1 MRRALGGVLVVGF
14 AIGLAGCGFGGPDPQ
29 PTADAAA
36 RALGRH
42 DVHTVEFTGPDAKRA
57 TTDLA
62 AMLDGMDQVPST
74 ATASDVEQH
83 GDSATATLTW
93 HWDVAGRTWTTRS
106 PMTLEKAGDAWHVV
120 WRPSLVHPRLKPGQT
135 LQANTLVAPR
145 GDILGAHGAKIV
157 TPRDVVRYGIDKVHV
172 PHGDAVASARALATL
187 VGVDPAGFAKRVRKA
202 GEKAFVEAITLRSG
216 SPDAPKDDAVRAID
230 GAAMVKAKLPLA
242 PTRTFAAPILGT
254 VGTPTAEMVKESKGT
269 LSAADQVGLSGLQAR
284 YEDELGGSPGVRVDL
299 LGRDAATE
307 PTELFRT
314 DPKSGTALTT
324 TLDVRAQNLAERAL
338 AGTTSPSALV
348 AVRPSTGDILAAASG
363 PASNGYNTATYARY
377 APGSTF
383 KIVSSLALLRSGVTP
398 STLVDCPPTVTVDG
412 KRFKNYD
419 DYPPSELGRIPFRT
433 AIANSCNTAVI
444 GQRDRLGRNTLT
456 GAAEALGLG
465 VDHDLGFPAYFGS
478 APPAGSET
486 EGAADLIGQGKVQAS
501 PLTMATVAASVEK
514 GAVVVPRLLPDHEPA
529 AGEAHPAQPLTGGEA
544 GRLRD
549 LMRAVVTDGSGR
561 LLADLPG
568 APVLAKTGTAEYG
581 QRAPLRTHAWMI
593 AIHGDLA
600 VAVFVEDGESGS
612 GTAGPI
618 LKQFLLGMP
627 GR

>member
-1 MRRALGGVLVVGF
+1 MHRALGGFLALAVAV
-14 AIGLAGCGFGGPDPQ
+14 GLAGCGFGGPDPQ

-42 DVHTVEFTGPDAKRA
+42 DVRKVEFAGPDAERA
-57 TTDLA
+57 STELTA
-62 AMLDGMDQVPST
+62 ILDGMRGVTST
-74 ATASDVEQH
+74 VDASDVEQD
-83 GDSATATLTW
+83 GDRATATLTW
-93 HWDVAGRTWTTRS
+93 RWDVAGRTWTSRS
-106 PMTLEKAGDAWHVV
+106 PMTMRKTGDTWHVV
-120 WRPSLVHPRLKPGQT
+120 WKPSLVHPELHRGEA
-135 LQANTLVAPR
+135 LQATTVVAPR
-145 GDILGAHGAKIV
+145 GDILGAGGAKIV

-172 PHGDAVASARALATL
+172 PQGDAAASARALATL

-202 GEKAFVEAITLRSG
+202 GAKAFVEAVTLRKG
-216 SPDAPKDDAVRAID
+216 SPDAPPDDAVRAVD
-230 GAAMVKAKLPLA
+230 GALMVKAQLPLA

-254 VGTPTAEMVKESKGT
+254 VGTPTAEMVRKSKGT

-284 YEDELGGSPGVRVDL
+284 YDDQLGGTAGLRIDL
-299 LGRDAATE
+299 VGKDTGAG
-307 PTELFRT
+307 PKELFHT
-314 DPKSGTALTT
+314 DPKPGTSLAT
-324 TLDVRAQNLAERAL
+324 TLEVPAQDLAERAL

-348 AVRPSTGDILAAASG
+348 AIRPSTGDILAAASG

-383 KIVSSLALLRSGVTP
+383 KIVSSLALLRSGVTATTP
-398 STLVDCPPTVTVDG
+398 VDCPPTVTVDG

-419 DYPPSELGRIPFRT
+419 DYPSSALGRIPFRT

-444 GQRDRLGRNTLT
+444 GQRDRLDRDTLPN
-456 GAAEALGLG
+456 AAAALGLG

-478 APPAGSET
+478 APRAASET
-486 EGAADLIGQGKVQAS
+486 EGAADLIGQGTVQAS

-514 GAVVVPRLLPDHEPA
+514 GSVVVPRLLPDHEPA
-529 AGEAHPAQPLTGGEA
+529 AGDEPPAHPLTGREA
-544 GRLRD
+544 GQLRS
-549 LMRAVVTDGSGR
+549 LMRAVVTEGSGR

-581 QRAPLRTHAWMI
+581 RKAPLRTHAWMI

-600 VAVFVEDGESGS
+600 VAVFVEDGQSGS

-618 LKQFLLGMP
+618 LEEFLRGVP

>member
-74 ATASDVEQH
+74 ATASDVEEH

-230 GAAMVKAKLPLA
+230 GAAMVKAKLSA
-242 PTRTFAAPILGT
+242 GT
-254 VGTPTAEMVKESKGT
+254 DAHVRR
-269 LSAADQVGLSGLQAR
+269 ADPRHGRDTDRRDGEGEQGHALCGRPGRAQR
-284 YEDELGGSPGVRVDL
+284 SPGAVRRRA
-299 LGRDAATE
+299 GRQSRRPGRPARKGRRDRADGAVPDRPQVRHGAHHHPRRARPE
-307 PTELFRT
+307 PRRT
-314 DPKSGTALTT
+314 
-324 TLDVRAQNLAERAL
+324 RARRHHLSERA
-338 AGTTSPSALV
+338 G
-348 AVRPSTGDILAAASG
+348 RG
-363 PASNGYNTATYARY
+363 PALDRR
-377 APGSTF
+377 
-383 KIVSSLALLRSGVTP
+383 KSS
-398 STLVDCPPTVTVDG
+398 PP
-412 KRFKNYD
+412 R
-419 DYPPSELGRIPFRT
+419 
-433 AIANSCNTAVI
+433 
-444 GQRDRLGRNTLT
+444 
-456 GAAEALGLG
+456 
-465 VDHDLGFPAYFGS
+465 
-478 APPAGSET
+478 
-486 EGAADLIGQGKVQAS
+486 
-501 PLTMATVAASVEK
+501 
-514 GAVVVPRLLPDHEPA
+514 
-529 AGEAHPAQPLTGGEA
+529 A
-544 GRLRD
+544 GRLRTATTRPPT
-549 LMRAVVTDGSGR
+549 RATHPARPSRSSAASPCCDPGSR
-561 LLADLPG
+561 RPRWWTVR
-568 APVLAKTGTAEYG
+568 P
-581 QRAPLRTHAWMI
+581 P
-593 AIHGDLA
+593 
-600 VAVFVEDGESGS
+600 
-612 GTAGPI
+612 
-618 LKQFLLGMP
+618 
-627 GR
+627 